1 MNGYTVSQLASVTR
15 IGVDAVRHYEDIG
28 LLPKAQRKG
37 NGYRYFTEDAIPR
50 IAFIQRAKHL
60 GFSLPEIAEL
70 LRLSDQRYSDSESDM
85 ALLRTAALI
94 KAKEIEGRIRELQQ
108 ITLGLQQLIQAC
120 PGAGQ
125 LRDCPILGVLSSPP
139 QAAVSPCGKSKPG
152 LES

>member
-1 MNGYTVSQLASVTR
+1 MSGYTVSQLASATG
-15 IGVDAVRHYEDIG
+15 IGADAVRHYEDIG
-28 LLPKAQRKG
+28 LLPKAQRSG
-37 NGYRYFTEDAIPR
+37 NGYRYFAEDAIPR

-85 ALLRTAALI
+85 VLLRTAALS

-108 ITLGLQQLIQAC
+108 IAHGLQQLIQTC

-125 LRDCPILGVLSSPP
+125 LRDCPILGALSAPSRS
-139 QAAVSPCGKSKPG
+139 AISPCSKPKPA
-152 LES
+152 LDS